1 MAARRLSIA
10 GHVQNIGFRDWMVA
24 QARALGLNGWVR
36 NCADGTVEA
45 LIDGPEPAVE
55 EMLRACRFGPRSA
68 VVESIDEQLAEPP
81 AELGFLRL
89 PTA

>member
-1 MAARRLSIA
+1 MAARRLLIA
-10 GHVQNIGFRDWMVA
+10 GKVQNVGYRDWMVH

-36 NCADGTVEA
+36 NRRDGAVEA

-55 EMLRACRFGPRSA
+55 EMLRACRGGPRTA
-68 VVESIDEQLAEPP
+68 VVESIVEELADPP

>member
-10 GHVQNIGFRDWMVA
+10 GHVHNVGFRDWMVA

-36 NCADGTVEA
+36 NRADGTVEA

-68 VVESIDEQLAEPP
+68 VVESIVETLAEPP
-81 AELGFLRL
+81 AELGFQRL

>member
-1 MAARRLSIA
+1 MAARRLRIA
-10 GHVQNIGFRDWMVA
+10 GHVQNVGFRDWMVA

-36 NCADGTVEA
+36 NRADGSVEA

-55 EMLRACRFGPRSA
+55 EMLRACRHGPRNA

-89 PTA
+89 PSA

>member
-10 GHVQNIGFRDWMVA
+10 GHVHNVGFRDWMVA

-36 NCADGTVEA
+36 NRADGTVEA

-55 EMLRACRFGPRSA
+55 EMLRACRYGPRSA
-68 VVESIDEQLAEPP
+68 VVDSIVEELAEAPT
-81 AELGFLRL
+81 ELGFLRL

>member
-1 MAARRLSIA
+1 MAARRLRIT
-10 GHVQNIGFRDWMVA
+10 GHVHNVGFRDWMVA

-36 NCADGTVEA
+36 NRADGSVEA

-55 EMLRACRFGPRSA
+55 EMLRACRQGPRSA

-89 PTA
+89 PSA